1 MAARADV
8 PRAGKAGPLRSGLG
22 AIRSS
27 LVERGGQMTAIMSID
42 EPRPRGTLLGER
54 AGRRR
59 VREAD
64 YYFRCRI
71 CGGFIDARDIAWIED
86 HSSPLPHPA
95 QDGIQ

>member
-1 MAARADV
+1 MAAPADA
-8 PRAGKAGPLRSGLG
+8 PGAGKLGPWRDPALTFL
-22 AIRSS
+22 
-27 LVERGGQMTAIMSID
+27 ERGGQMTAIMSID

-59 VREAD
+59 VREVD
-64 YYFRCRI
+64 HYFRCRI
-71 CGGFIDARDIAWIED
+71 CGGFIDARDLAWIED